1 MFNNDTSLY
10 HRWKRRTEAVLRL
23 QRVVV
28 TGLDNIPDT
37 GGALLTPNHLNW
49 KDVFFIG
56 AAIPRQIHYVATN
69 DLFYISDCKRM
80 IHEHAIKSLGSW
92 AKIPMRKISDQLARI
107 IVPRARRLG
116 LIPTGRNN
124 HSKRLFELAK
134 EGLKEGKLLCIF
146 PEGTVSFRGR
156 LLEFKK
162 GAAKM
167 VFDLFKEGIR
177 RIPVLPVGVKGTDKL
192 FFPGRKLSLHIGKPL
207 YIDDHLQTD
216 ERETL
221 VQFVKLLRF
230 KVSELIKKD

>member
-1 MFNNDTSLY
+1 MLNNDPNLY
-10 HRWKRRTEAVLRL
+10 YRWKRRTEAVLRF
-23 QRVVV
+23 QRVVI

-69 DLFYISDCKRM
+69 DLFYVPNCKRM
-80 IHEHAIKSLGSW
+80 IHAHAIQAMGTW
-92 AKIPMRKISDQLARI
+92 AKIPMAKISDRLAKI

-116 LIPTGRNN
+116 LIPTGKNN
-124 HSKRLFELAK
+124 HAKKLFELAK
-134 EGLKEGKLLCIF
+134 EGLREGKLLCIF
-146 PEGTVSFRGR
+146 PEGTLSFKGR
-156 LLEFKK
+156 LREFKK

-167 VFDLFKEGIR
+167 VYDLFKEGVQ

-192 FFPGRKLSLHIGKPL
+192 FVPGRKLSLHIGKPL
-207 YIDDHLQTD
+207 YIDDHLQEN

-221 VQFVKLLRF
+221 AQFVKLLHA
-230 KVSELIKKD
+230 KVSELIK